1 MSLALP
7 DFIKRAVAFFDK
19 ADANLTATEQLTQA
33 NARIATLEKELS
45 DAQAASSQFTV
56 QITDL
61 NAKLETAQAEVNAK
75 GTEVKNLQA
84 ELATAKGTANA
95 VIAAQGL
102 AAEKL
107 PALDPDAHAG
117 GAAGSKTLTLTE
129 RCLAANSK
137 ANARN

>member
-19 ADANLTATEQLTQA
+19 ADANLTATELL
-33 NARIATLEKELS
+33 ATATAKITALEKELS
-45 DAQAASSQFTV
+45 DLKASSSQFTV

-95 VIAAQGL
+95 VIASQGL

-117 GAAGSKTLTLTE
+117 AAAKTLTLTE
-129 RCLAANSK
+129 QCLAANGK